1 MNIFKNKN
9 KITVKFLLNLLVLIA
24 IVTALITS
32 LEGLRNL
39 NITNKALYSMYSDI
53 VIPTDYVQSINSSFL
68 K

>member
-1 MNIFKNKN
+1 M
-9 KITVKFLLNLLVLIA
+9 TVKFLLNLLVLIA